1 MLTPLEIENKKFAKQ
16 MVNGYSVDEVDQFLD
31 DLTEDYTKIYKEN
44 TEIKANLEE
53 LEEKVS
59 RYKTIENTLQS
70 TLVIAQKTAE
80 DTKNVAREQA
90 DQIIKQAENEAK
102 EAVEGLK
109 TQIALKKQELEDTK
123 KQFDVYKA
131 KMEALLVS
139 QVELLKGVN
148 EEE

>member
-16 MVNGYSVDEVDQFLD
+16 MVNGYSVEEVDQFLD

-44 TEIKANLEE
+44 TEIKGKLEE
-53 LEEKVS
+53 LEENVS

>member
-1 MLTPLEIENKKFAKQ
+1 M
-16 MVNGYSVDEVDQFLD
+16 
-31 DLTEDYTKIYKEN
+31 
-44 TEIKANLEE
+44 
-53 LEEKVS
+53 
-59 RYKTIENTLQS
+59 QS

-139 QVELLKGVN
+139 QS
-148 EEE
+148 

>member
-44 TEIKANLEE
+44 TEIKAKLEE
-53 LEEKVS
+53 LEENVS

-109 TQIALKKQELEDTK
+109 TQIALKSK
-123 KQFDVYKA
+123 
-131 KMEALLVS
+131 
-139 QVELLKGVN
+139 N
-148 EEE
+148 

>member
-44 TEIKANLEE
+44 TEIKAKLEE
-53 LEEKVS
+53 LEENVS

-123 KQFDVYKA
+123 KTI
-131 KMEALLVS
+131 
-139 QVELLKGVN
+139 
-148 EEE
+148 

>member
-44 TEIKANLEE
+44 TEIKAKLEE
-53 LEEKVS
+53 LEENVS

-109 TQIALKKQELEDTK
+109 TQIALKKQELEETK

>member
-16 MVNGYSVDEVDQFLD
+16 LVNGYSVDEVDQFLD

-44 TEIKANLEE
+44 TEIKAKLEE
-53 LEEKVS
+53 LEENVS

>member
-44 TEIKANLEE
+44 TEIKAKLEE
-53 LEEKVS
+53 LEENVS

>member
-16 MVNGYSVDEVDQFLD
+16 MVNGYSVEEVDQFLD

-44 TEIKANLEE
+44 TEIKAKLEE
-53 LEEKVS
+53 LEENVS

>member
-44 TEIKANLEE
+44 TEIKAKLEE
-53 LEEKVS
+53 LEENVS

-123 KQFDVYKA
+123 KHFDVYKA

>member
-44 TEIKANLEE
+44 TEIKAKLEE
-53 LEEKVS
+53 LEENVS

-109 TQIALKKQELEDTK
+109 IQIALKKQELEDTK